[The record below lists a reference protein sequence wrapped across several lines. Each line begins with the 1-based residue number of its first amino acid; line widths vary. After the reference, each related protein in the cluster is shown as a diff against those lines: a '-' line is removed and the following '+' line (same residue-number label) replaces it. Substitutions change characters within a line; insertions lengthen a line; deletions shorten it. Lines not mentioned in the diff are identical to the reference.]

1 MKKVFLPLIFVL
13 TGLSI
18 GCSDEPKDSGVKGD
32 DYIGVWMN
40 PTGQKSQSA
49 NDVVINDRVII
60 DKTETKD
67 VYAVSILA
75 RGVFTSMEFKPENGL
90 LCAPNKACFQLV
102 DGKLKLGGDNGVLTY
117 EREPQNGNQ

>member
-13 TGLSI
+13 TGLSS
-18 GCSDEPKDSGVKGD
+18 GCSDEPKESGVKGD

-60 DKTETKD
+60 DKTEVMD
-67 VYAVSILA
+67 VYTVSILA
-75 RGVFTSMEFKPENGL
+75 KGVFTNMQFKPENGL
-90 LCAPNKACFQLV
+90 LCASNNACFQLV
-102 DGKLKLGGDNGVLTY
+102 EGKLKLGSENGVLTY